1 MKLEL
6 KEHEIE
12 QAIETFIS
20 SFVTGHPVRVK
31 GFDLQGMRSKDG
43 LSAIVDFDVVGVSD
57 LREVK
62 TESPNVKPT
71 NTAWREREEDSEP
84 KVKHEELSG
93 QDLEDWKKFLELLT
107 DNAQYKNYDA
117 LLDLVDTM
125 SESLQQ
131 RASSHPL
138 YVEML
143 ENTDKAI
150 QSIAVNQ
157 LSEPVQEDTEEP
169 TEEPIPEPEVEHAEA
184 IQAENEA
191 AKVQE
196 EPKEQPKNFFGA
208 QLGVKPSNV
217 ANVNH
222 TVAPTRKLFPAK

>member
-20 SFVTGHPVRVK
+20 SFVPGHPVKVK

-62 TESPNVKPT
+62 TESSNVKPT
-71 NTAWREREEDSEP
+71 NTSWREEVQEEP
-84 KVKHEELSG
+84 KVKHAELEG
-93 QDLEDWKKFLELLT
+93 KDLEDWTLFLELLT
-107 DNAQYKNYDA
+107 DNANFKNYDK
-117 LLDLVDTM
+117 LLDLVDNM

-131 RASSHPL
+131 RASTHSL
-138 YVEML
+138 YVDML
-143 ENTDKAI
+143 ENTDRAI
-150 QSIAVNQ
+150 QAMASGTY
-157 LSEPVQEDTEEP
+157 SETTETTDVVE
-169 TEEPIPEPEVEHAEA
+169 EEPIPEPEVEHAEA
-184 IQAENEA
+184 IQAENEVA
-191 AKVQE
+191 AETNKE
-196 EPKEQPKNFFGA
+196 EAKNIFGA
-208 QLGVKPSNV
+208 ALGVKPTNI

-222 TVAPTRKLFPAK
+222 TGLPTRKLFPKAK

>member
-20 SFVTGHPVRVK
+20 SFVTGHPVKVK

-62 TESPNVKPT
+62 TESSNVKPT
-71 NTAWREREEDSEP
+71 NTAWREEVQEEP
-84 KVKHEELSG
+84 KVKHAELEG
-93 QDLEDWKKFLELLT
+93 KDLEDWTLFLELLT
-107 DNAQYKNYDA
+107 DNANYKNYDK
-117 LLDLVDTM
+117 LLDLVDNM

-131 RASSHPL
+131 RASSHSL
-138 YVEML
+138 YVNML
-143 ENTDKAI
+143 ENTDRAI
-150 QSIAVNQ
+150 QAMASGTY
-157 LSEPVQEDTEEP
+157 SETTETIDVVE
-169 TEEPIPEPEVEHAEA
+169 EEPIPEPEVEHAEA
-184 IQAENEA
+184 IQAENETA
-191 AKVQE
+191 TKADKEEAK
-196 EPKEQPKNFFGA
+196 NIFGA
-208 QLGVKPSNV
+208 ALGVKPTNI

-222 TVAPTRKLFPAK
+222 TGLPTRKLFPKTK

>member
-1 MKLEL
+1 MKLEF
-6 KEHEIE
+6 KEHELE
-12 QAIETFIS
+12 RAIEVYLQSLMNKIIK
-20 SFVTGHPVRVK
+20 VN
-31 GFDLQGMRSKDG
+31 GFDLSGMRSKEG
-43 LSAIVDFDVVGVSD
+43 LSALIDIEIEGETDAREPKVD
-57 LREVK
+57 
-62 TESPNVKPT
+62 SPNVKPT

-150 QSIAVNQ
+150 QSIASKQ
-157 LSEPVQEDTEEP
+157 LSEPTENTEDVAV
-169 TEEPIPEPEVEHAEA
+169 EEPIPEPEVEHAEA

-222 TVAPTRKLFPAK
+222 TTTPTRKLFPAK

>member
-20 SFVTGHPVRVK
+20 SFVTGHPVKVK

-62 TESPNVKPT
+62 TESSNVKPT
-71 NTAWREREEDSEP
+71 NTAWREEVQEEP
-84 KVKHEELSG
+84 KVKHAELEG
-93 QDLEDWKKFLELLT
+93 KDLEDWTLFLELLT
-107 DNAQYKNYDA
+107 DNANYKNYDK
-117 LLDLVDTM
+117 LLDLVDNM

-131 RASSHPL
+131 RASSHSL
-138 YVEML
+138 YVDML
-143 ENTDKAI
+143 ENTDRAI
-150 QSIAVNQ
+150 QAMASGTY
-157 LSEPVQEDTEEP
+157 SETTETTDVVE
-169 TEEPIPEPEVEHAEA
+169 EEPIPEPEVEHAEA

-191 AKVQE
+191 ATEADKE
-196 EPKEQPKNFFGA
+196 EAKNIFGA
-208 QLGVKPSNV
+208 ALGVKPTNI

-222 TVAPTRKLFPAK
+222 TGLPTRKLFPKAK

>member
-20 SFVTGHPVRVK
+20 SFVTGHPVKVK

-71 NTAWREREEDSEP
+71 NTSWREEVQDEP
-84 KVKHEELSG
+84 KLKHEELSG

-117 LLDLVDTM
+117 LLDLVDAM
-125 SESLQQ
+125 SESLQH
-131 RASSHPL
+131 RASTHPL

-150 QSIAVNQ
+150 QSIAANQ
-157 LSEPVQEDTEEP
+157 LSEPVQDIEEP
-169 TEEPIPEPEVEHAEA
+169 VEEPIPEPEVEHAEA

-191 AKVQE
+191 TKVQE

-222 TVAPTRKLFPAK
+222 NTASTRKLFPAK

>member
-1 MKLEL
+1 MKLEF
-6 KEHEIE
+6 KEHELE
-12 QAIETFIS
+12 RAIEVYLQSLMNKVIK
-20 SFVTGHPVRVK
+20 VN
-31 GFDLQGMRSKDG
+31 GFDLSGMRSKEG
-43 LSAIVDFDVVGVSD
+43 LSALIDIEIEGETDAREPKVD
-57 LREVK
+57 
-62 TESPNVKPT
+62 SPNVKPT

-150 QSIAVNQ
+150 QSIASKQ
-157 LSEPVQEDTEEP
+157 LSKPVEDTEGVAV
-169 TEEPIPEPEVEHAEA
+169 EEPIPEPEVEHAEA

>member
-20 SFVTGHPVRVK
+20 SFVTGHPVKVK

-62 TESPNVKPT
+62 TESSNVKPT
-71 NTAWREREEDSEP
+71 NTAWREEVQDEP

-150 QSIAVNQ
+150 QSIASKQ
-157 LSEPVQEDTEEP
+157 LSEPVEDTEGVAV
-169 TEEPIPEPEVEHAEA
+169 EEPIPEPEVEHAEA

-191 AKVQE
+191 AKQE

-222 TVAPTRKLFPAK
+222 TTAPTRKLFPAK

>member
-1 MKLEL
+1 MKLEF
-6 KEHEIE
+6 KEHELE
-12 QAIETFIS
+12 RAIEVYLQSLMNKVIK
-20 SFVTGHPVRVK
+20 VN
-31 GFDLQGMRSKDG
+31 GFDLSGMRSKEG
-43 LSAIVDFDVVGVSD
+43 LSALIDIEIEGETDAREPKVD
-57 LREVK
+57 
-62 TESPNVKPT
+62 SPNVKPT

-150 QSIAVNQ
+150 QSIASKQ
-157 LSEPVQEDTEEP
+157 LSEPTENTEDAAVEEP
-169 TEEPIPEPEVEHAEA
+169 VPEPEVEHAEA
-184 IQAENEA
+184 IQAENEV

-222 TVAPTRKLFPAK
+222 TTTPTRKLFPAK

>member
-20 SFVTGHPVRVK
+20 SFVTGHPVKVK

-62 TESPNVKPT
+62 TESSNVKPT
-71 NTAWREREEDSEP
+71 NTAWREEVQEEP
-84 KVKHEELSG
+84 KVKHAELEG
-93 QDLEDWKKFLELLT
+93 KDLEDWTLFLELLT
-107 DNAQYKNYDA
+107 DNANYKNYDK
-117 LLDLVDTM
+117 LLDLVDNM

-131 RASSHPL
+131 RASSHSL
-138 YVEML
+138 YIDML
-143 ENTDKAI
+143 ENTDRAI
-150 QSIAVNQ
+150 QAMASGTY
-157 LSEPVQEDTEEP
+157 SETTETTDVVE
-169 TEEPIPEPEVEHAEA
+169 EEPIPEPEVEHAEA

-191 AKVQE
+191 ATEADKE
-196 EPKEQPKNFFGA
+196 EAKNIFGA
-208 QLGVKPSNV
+208 ALGVKPTNI

-222 TVAPTRKLFPAK
+222 TGLPTRKLFPKAK

>member
-1 MKLEL
+1 MKLEF
-6 KEHEIE
+6 KEHELE
-12 QAIETFIS
+12 RAIEVYLQSLMNKVIK
-20 SFVTGHPVRVK
+20 VN
-31 GFDLQGMRSKDG
+31 GFDLSGMRSKEG
-43 LSAIVDFDVVGVSD
+43 LSALIDIEIEGETDAREPKVD
-57 LREVK
+57 
-62 TESPNVKPT
+62 SPNVKPT

-150 QSIAVNQ
+150 QSIASKQ
-157 LSEPVQEDTEEP
+157 LSELAQEDINVAV
-169 TEEPIPEPEVEHAEA
+169 EEPIPEPEVEHAEA

>member
-20 SFVTGHPVRVK
+20 SFVTGHPVKVK

-62 TESPNVKPT
+62 TESSNVKPT
-71 NTAWREREEDSEP
+71 NTAWREEVQDEP

-150 QSIAVNQ
+150 QSIASKQ
-157 LSEPVQEDTEEP
+157 LSEPTENTEDAAV
-169 TEEPIPEPEVEHAEA
+169 EEPIPEPEVEHAEA

-191 AKVQE
+191 AKQE

-222 TVAPTRKLFPAK
+222 TTTPTRKLFPAK

>member
-20 SFVTGHPVRVK
+20 SFVTGHPVKVK

-62 TESPNVKPT
+62 TESSNVKPT
-71 NTAWREREEDSEP
+71 NTAWREEVQEEP
-84 KVKHEELSG
+84 KVKHAELEG
-93 QDLEDWKKFLELLT
+93 KDLEDWTLFLELLT
-107 DNAQYKNYDA
+107 DNANYKNYDK
-117 LLDLVDTM
+117 LLDLVDNM

-131 RASSHPL
+131 RASSHSL
-138 YVEML
+138 YVDML
-143 ENTDKAI
+143 ENTDRAI
-150 QSIAVNQ
+150 QAMASRTY
-157 LSEPVQEDTEEP
+157 SEPTETTDVVE
-169 TEEPIPEPEVEHAEA
+169 EEPIPELEVEHAEA
-184 IQAENEA
+184 IQAENEVA
-191 AKVQE
+191 TEADKEEAK
-196 EPKEQPKNFFGA
+196 NIFGA
-208 QLGVKPSNV
+208 ALGAKPTNI

-222 TVAPTRKLFPAK
+222 TGLPTRKLFPKAK

>member
-117 LLDLVDTM
+117 LLDLVDSM
-125 SESLQQ
+125 SDSLQQ

-150 QSIAVNQ
+150 QSIAANQ
-157 LSEPVQEDTEEP
+157 LSEPAQDTEEP

-184 IQAENEA
+184 IQAENES
-191 AKVQE
+191 AKQE

-208 QLGVKPSNV
+208 QLSVKPSNV

>member
-20 SFVTGHPVRVK
+20 SFVTGHPVKVK

-62 TESPNVKPT
+62 TESSNVKPT
-71 NTAWREREEDSEP
+71 NTAWREEVQDEP

-150 QSIAVNQ
+150 QSIASKQ
-157 LSEPVQEDTEEP
+157 LSEPTENTEDAAV
-169 TEEPIPEPEVEHAEA
+169 EEPIPEPEVEHAEA

-196 EPKEQPKNFFGA
+196 EPKEQPKNFFGT

-222 TVAPTRKLFPAK
+222 TTTPTRKLFPAK

>member
-20 SFVTGHPVRVK
+20 SFVTGHPVKVK

-62 TESPNVKPT
+62 TESSNVKPT
-71 NTAWREREEDSEP
+71 NTAWREEVQEEP
-84 KVKHEELSG
+84 KVKHAELEG
-93 QDLEDWKKFLELLT
+93 KDLEDWTLFLELLT
-107 DNAQYKNYDA
+107 DNANYKNYDK
-117 LLDLVDTM
+117 LLDLVDNM

-131 RASSHPL
+131 RASSHSL
-138 YVEML
+138 YVDML
-143 ENTDKAI
+143 ENTDRAI
-150 QSIAVNQ
+150 QAMASGTY
-157 LSEPVQEDTEEP
+157 SETTETTDVVE
-169 TEEPIPEPEVEHAEA
+169 EEPIPEPEVEHAEA
-184 IQAENEA
+184 IQAENEVA
-191 AKVQE
+191 TEADKEEAK
-196 EPKEQPKNFFGA
+196 NIFGA
-208 QLGVKPSNV
+208 ALGVKPTNI

-222 TVAPTRKLFPAK
+222 TGLPTRKLFPKAK

>member
-20 SFVTGHPVRVK
+20 SFVTGHPVKVK

-62 TESPNVKPT
+62 TESSNVKPT
-71 NTAWREREEDSEP
+71 NTAWREEVQDEP

-117 LLDLVDTM
+117 LLDLVDSM
-125 SESLQQ
+125 SDSLQQ

-150 QSIAVNQ
+150 QSIASKQ
-157 LSEPVQEDTEEP
+157 LSEPVEDTEGAAV
-169 TEEPIPEPEVEHAEA
+169 EEPIPEPEVEHAEA

-222 TVAPTRKLFPAK
+222 TTAPTRKLFPAK

>member
-20 SFVTGHPVRVK
+20 SFVTGHPVKVK

-62 TESPNVKPT
+62 TESSNVKPT
-71 NTAWREREEDSEP
+71 NTAWREEVQDEP

-143 ENTDKAI
+143 ENTDKVI
-150 QSIAVNQ
+150 QSIASKQ
-157 LSEPVQEDTEEP
+157 LSEPTENTEDAAV
-169 TEEPIPEPEVEHAEA
+169 EEPIPEPEVEHAEA

-222 TVAPTRKLFPAK
+222 TTTPTRKLFPAK

>member
-20 SFVTGHPVRVK
+20 SFVTGHPVKVK

-62 TESPNVKPT
+62 TESSNVKPT
-71 NTAWREREEDSEP
+71 NTAWREEVQDEP

-143 ENTDKAI
+143 ENIDKAI
-150 QSIAVNQ
+150 QSIASKQ
-157 LSEPVQEDTEEP
+157 LSEPTENTEDAAV
-169 TEEPIPEPEVEHAEA
+169 EEPIPEPEVEHAEA

-222 TVAPTRKLFPAK
+222 TTTPTRKLFPAK

>member
-20 SFVTGHPVRVK
+20 SFVTGHPVKVK

-62 TESPNVKPT
+62 TESSNVKPT
-71 NTAWREREEDSEP
+71 NTAWREEVQDEP

-143 ENTDKAI
+143 ENIDKAI
-150 QSIAVNQ
+150 QSIATNQ
-157 LSEPVQEDTEEP
+157 LSESVQDTEEP
-169 TEEPIPEPEVEHAEA
+169 TEEPIPEPEVKHAEA

>member
-20 SFVTGHPVRVK
+20 SFVTGHPVKVK

-62 TESPNVKPT
+62 TESSNVKPT
-71 NTAWREREEDSEP
+71 NTAWREEVQDEP

-125 SESLQQ
+125 SKSLQQ

-150 QSIAVNQ
+150 QSIASKQ
-157 LSEPVQEDTEEP
+157 LSEPTENTEDAAV
-169 TEEPIPEPEVEHAEA
+169 EEPIPEPEVEHAEA

-222 TVAPTRKLFPAK
+222 TTTPTRKLFPAK

>member
-20 SFVTGHPVRVK
+20 SFVTGHPVKVK

-57 LREVK
+57 LRKVK
-62 TESPNVKPT
+62 TESSNVKPT
-71 NTAWREREEDSEP
+71 NTAWREEVQEDP
-84 KVKHEELSG
+84 KVKHAELEG
-93 QDLEDWKKFLELLT
+93 KDLEDWTLFLELLT
-107 DNAQYKNYDA
+107 DNANYKNYDK
-117 LLDLVDTM
+117 LLDLVDNM

-131 RASSHPL
+131 RASSHSL
-138 YVEML
+138 YIDML
-143 ENTDKAI
+143 ENTDRAI
-150 QSIAVNQ
+150 QAMA
-157 LSEPVQEDTEEP
+157 LGTYSETTETTDVVE
-169 TEEPIPEPEVEHAEA
+169 EEPIPEPEVEHTEA

-191 AKVQE
+191 ATEADKE
-196 EPKEQPKNFFGA
+196 EAKNIFGA
-208 QLGVKPSNV
+208 ALGVKPTNI

-222 TVAPTRKLFPAK
+222 TGLPTRKLFPKAK

>member
-20 SFVTGHPVRVK
+20 SFVTGHPVKVK

-62 TESPNVKPT
+62 TESSNVKPT
-71 NTAWREREEDSEP
+71 NTAWREEVQDEP

-150 QSIAVNQ
+150 QSIASKQ
-157 LSEPVQEDTEEP
+157 LSEPTENTEDAAV
-169 TEEPIPEPEVEHAEA
+169 EEPIPEPEVEHAEA

-222 TVAPTRKLFPAK
+222 TTAPTRKLFPAK

>member
-20 SFVTGHPVRVK
+20 SFVTGHPVKVK

-62 TESPNVKPT
+62 TESSNVKPT
-71 NTAWREREEDSEP
+71 NTAWREEVQDEP

-138 YVEML
+138 YVEMS

-150 QSIAVNQ
+150 QSIASKQ
-157 LSEPVQEDTEEP
+157 LSEPTENTEDAAV
-169 TEEPIPEPEVEHAEA
+169 EEPIPEPEVEHAEA

-222 TVAPTRKLFPAK
+222 TTTPTRKLFPDK

>member
-20 SFVTGHPVRVK
+20 SFVTGHPVKVK

-62 TESPNVKPT
+62 TESSNVKPT
-71 NTAWREREEDSEP
+71 NTAWREEVQDEP

-150 QSIAVNQ
+150 QSIASKQ
-157 LSEPVQEDTEEP
+157 LPEP
-169 TEEPIPEPEVEHAEA
+169 TENTEDAAVEEPIPEPEVEHAEA

-222 TVAPTRKLFPAK
+222 TTTPTRKLFPAK

>member
-20 SFVTGHPVRVK
+20 SFVTGHPVKVK

-62 TESPNVKPT
+62 TESSNVKPT
-71 NTAWREREEDSEP
+71 NTAWREEVQDEP

-150 QSIAVNQ
+150 QSIAANQ
-157 LSEPVQEDTEEP
+157 LSEPTENTEDAAV
-169 TEEPIPEPEVEHAEA
+169 EEPIPEPEVEHAEA

-196 EPKEQPKNFFGA
+196 EPKEQPKNFFGV

-222 TVAPTRKLFPAK
+222 TTTPTRKLFPAK

>member
-20 SFVTGHPVRVK
+20 SFVTGHPVKVK

-62 TESPNVKPT
+62 TESSNVKPT
-71 NTAWREREEDSEP
+71 NTAWREEVQDEP
-84 KVKHEELSG
+84 KVKHGELSG

-150 QSIAVNQ
+150 QSIASKQ
-157 LSEPVQEDTEEP
+157 LSEPVEDTEGVAV
-169 TEEPIPEPEVEHAEA
+169 EEPIPEPEVEHAEA

>member
-20 SFVTGHPVRVK
+20 SFVTGHPVKVK
-31 GFDLQGMRSKDG
+31 GFALQGMRSKDG

-62 TESPNVKPT
+62 TESSNVKPT
-71 NTAWREREEDSEP
+71 NTAWREEVQDEP

-138 YVEML
+138 YV
-143 ENTDKAI
+143 
-150 QSIAVNQ
+150 
-157 LSEPVQEDTEEP
+157 
-169 TEEPIPEPEVEHAEA
+169 
-184 IQAENEA
+184 
-191 AKVQE
+191 
-196 EPKEQPKNFFGA
+196 
-208 QLGVKPSNV
+208 
-217 ANVNH
+217 
-222 TVAPTRKLFPAK
+222 RKYGQNYSVYCFKTII

>member
-20 SFVTGHPVRVK
+20 SFVTGHPVKVK

-62 TESPNVKPT
+62 TESSNVKPT
-71 NTAWREREEDSEP
+71 NTAWREEVQEEP
-84 KVKHEELSG
+84 KVKHAELEG
-93 QDLEDWKKFLELLT
+93 KDLEDWTLFLELLT
-107 DNAQYKNYDA
+107 DNANYKNYDK
-117 LLDLVDTM
+117 LLDLVDNM

-131 RASSHPL
+131 RASSHSL
-138 YVEML
+138 YVDML
-143 ENTDKAI
+143 ENTDRAI
-150 QSIAVNQ
+150 QAMASRTY
-157 LSEPVQEDTEEP
+157 SEPTKTTDVVE
-169 TEEPIPEPEVEHAEA
+169 EEPIPELEVEHAEA
-184 IQAENEA
+184 IQAENEVA
-191 AKVQE
+191 TEADKEEAK
-196 EPKEQPKNFFGA
+196 NIFGA
-208 QLGVKPSNV
+208 ALGVKPTNI

-222 TVAPTRKLFPAK
+222 TGLPTRKLFPKAK

>member
-20 SFVTGHPVRVK
+20 SFVTGHPVKVK

-62 TESPNVKPT
+62 TESSNVKPT
-71 NTAWREREEDSEP
+71 NTAWREEVQDEP

-150 QSIAVNQ
+150 QSIASKQ
-157 LSEPVQEDTEEP
+157 LSEPTENTEDAAV
-169 TEEPIPEPEVEHAEA
+169 EEPIPEPEVEHAEA

-222 TVAPTRKLFPAK
+222 TGLPTRKLFPKAK

>member
-20 SFVTGHPVRVK
+20 SFVTGHPVKVK

-62 TESPNVKPT
+62 TESSNVKPT
-71 NTAWREREEDSEP
+71 NTAWREEVQDEP

-150 QSIAVNQ
+150 QSIASKQ
-157 LSEPVQEDTEEP
+157 LSEPVEDTEEP
-169 TEEPIPEPEVEHAEA
+169 AEEPIPEPEVEHAEA

-191 AKVQE
+191 AKQE
-196 EPKEQPKNFFGA
+196 EPKEQLKNFFGA

-222 TVAPTRKLFPAK
+222 TTAPTRKLFPAK

>member
-20 SFVTGHPVRVK
+20 SFVTGHPVKVK

-62 TESPNVKPT
+62 TESSNVKPT
-71 NTAWREREEDSEP
+71 NTAWREEVQDEP

-117 LLDLVDTM
+117 LLDLVDSM

-150 QSIAVNQ
+150 QSIASKQ
-157 LSEPVQEDTEEP
+157 LSEPTENTEDAAV
-169 TEEPIPEPEVEHAEA
+169 EEPIPEPEVEHAEA

>member
-20 SFVTGHPVRVK
+20 SFVTGHPVKVK

-62 TESPNVKPT
+62 TESSNVKPT
-71 NTAWREREEDSEP
+71 NTAWREEVQEEP
-84 KVKHEELSG
+84 RVKHEELSG

-117 LLDLVDTM
+117 LLDLVDAM
-125 SESLQQ
+125 SDSLQQ

-169 TEEPIPEPEVEHAEA
+169 TEEPIPESEVEHAEA

-191 AKVQE
+191 ATEADKE
-196 EPKEQPKNFFGA
+196 EAKNIFGA
-208 QLGVKPSNV
+208 ALGVKPTNI

-222 TVAPTRKLFPAK
+222 TGLPTRKLFPKAK

>member
-20 SFVTGHPVRVK
+20 SFVTGHPVKVK

-62 TESPNVKPT
+62 TESSNVKPT
-71 NTAWREREEDSEP
+71 NTAWREEVQEEP
-84 KVKHEELSG
+84 KVKHAELEG
-93 QDLEDWKKFLELLT
+93 KDLEDWTLFLELLT
-107 DNAQYKNYDA
+107 DNANYKNYDK
-117 LLDLVDTM
+117 LLDLVDNM

-131 RASSHPL
+131 RASSHSL
-138 YVEML
+138 YVDML
-143 ENTDKAI
+143 ENTDRAI
-150 QSIAVNQ
+150 QAMASRTY
-157 LSEPVQEDTEEP
+157 SEPTETTDVVE
-169 TEEPIPEPEVEHAEA
+169 EEPIPELEVEHAEA
-184 IQAENEA
+184 IQAENEVA
-191 AKVQE
+191 TEADKEEAK
-196 EPKEQPKNFFGA
+196 NIFGA
-208 QLGVKPSNV
+208 ALGVKPTNI

-222 TVAPTRKLFPAK
+222 TGLPTRKLFPKAK

>member
-1 MKLEL
+1 MKLEF
-6 KEHEIE
+6 KEHELE
-12 QAIETFIS
+12 RAIEVYLQSLMNKVIK
-20 SFVTGHPVRVK
+20 VN
-31 GFDLQGMRSKDG
+31 GFDLSGMRSKEG
-43 LSAIVDFDVVGVSD
+43 LSALIDIEIEGETDAREPKVD
-57 LREVK
+57 
-62 TESPNVKPT
+62 SPNVKPT

-150 QSIAVNQ
+150 QSIATNQ
-157 LSEPVQEDTEEP
+157 LSEPVQDTEEL

>member
-1 MKLEL
+1 MKLEF
-6 KEHEIE
+6 KEHELE
-12 QAIETFIS
+12 RAIEVYLQSLMNKIIK
-20 SFVTGHPVRVK
+20 VN
-31 GFDLQGMRSKDG
+31 GFDLSGMRSKEG
-43 LSAIVDFDVVGVSD
+43 LSALIDIEIEGETDAREPKVD
-57 LREVK
+57 
-62 TESPNVKPT
+62 SPNVKPT

-150 QSIAVNQ
+150 QSIASKQ
-157 LSEPVQEDTEEP
+157 LSEPTENTEDAAV
-169 TEEPIPEPEVEHAEA
+169 EEPIPEPEVEHAEA

-222 TVAPTRKLFPAK
+222 TTTPTRKLFPAK

>member
-20 SFVTGHPVRVK
+20 SFVTGHPVKVK

-62 TESPNVKPT
+62 TESSNVKPT
-71 NTAWREREEDSEP
+71 NTAWREEVQEEP
-84 KVKHEELSG
+84 KVKHAELEG
-93 QDLEDWKKFLELLT
+93 KDLEDWTLFLELLT

-150 QSIAVNQ
+150 QSIAANQ
-157 LSEPVQEDTEEP
+157 LSEPVQDTEGVAV
-169 TEEPIPEPEVEHAEA
+169 EEPIPEPEVEHAEA

-222 TVAPTRKLFPAK
+222 TTAPTRKLFPAK

>member
-20 SFVTGHPVRVK
+20 SFVTGHPVKVK

-62 TESPNVKPT
+62 TESSNVKPT
-71 NTAWREREEDSEP
+71 NTAWREEVQDEP

-150 QSIAVNQ
+150 QSIASKQ
-157 LSEPVQEDTEEP
+157 LSEPTENTEGVAV
-169 TEEPIPEPEVEHAEA
+169 EEPIPEPEVEHAEA

-222 TVAPTRKLFPAK
+222 TTTPTRKLFPAK